1 MEKKVRTPKSSLDK
15 EKITNHDTM
24 THINHVRRFMNKFV
38 KDLLDRSEKHDKS
51 KMEEPELPIF
61 IEFTPKLGTVEYNSN
76 EYKKFLEDM
85 KPALDHHYANN
96 SHHPEHFK
104 NGIDDMNLIDLLE
117 LLADWKGS
125 TLRNKNG
132 DIRKS
137 LEINKERFKISNQL
151 YNILSNTIDFIE
163 KE

>member
-1 MEKKVRTPKSSLDK
+1 
-15 EKITNHDTM
+15 
-24 THINHVRRFMNKFV
+24 MNKFV
-38 KDLLDRSEKHDKS
+38 KDLLDRSEKHDNS

-61 IEFTPKLGTVEYNSN
+61 MEFTPRLGTVEYNSN

-104 NGIDDMNLIDLLE
+104 NGIDDMSLIDLLE

-132 DIRKS
+132 NIRKS
-137 LEINKERFKISNQL
+137 LEINKERFKISDQL
-151 YNILSNTIDFIE
+151 YNILNNTINFIE

>member
-1 MEKKVRTPKSSLDK
+1 MDKKVRTPKSSLDK
-15 EKITNHDTM
+15 EKITNYDTM

-38 KDLLDRSEKHDKS
+38 KDLLDRSEKHDNS

-61 IEFTPKLGTVEYNSN
+61 MEFTPRLGTVEYNSN

-104 NGIDDMNLIDLLE
+104 NGIDDMSLIDLLE

-132 DIRKS
+132 NIRKS
-137 LEINKERFKISNQL
+137 LEINKERFKISDQL
-151 YNILSNTIDFIE
+151 YNILNYVRTRYC
-163 KE
+163 

>member
-1 MEKKVRTPKSSLDK
+1 MDKKVRTPKSSLDK
-15 EKITNHDTM
+15 EKITNYDTM

-38 KDLLDRSEKHDKS
+38 KDLLDRSEKHDNS

-61 IEFTPKLGTVEYNSN
+61 MEFTPRLGTVEYNSN

-104 NGIDDMNLIDLLE
+104 NGIDDMSLIDLLE

-132 DIRKS
+132 NIRKS
-137 LEINKERFKISNQL
+137 LEINKERFKISDQL
-151 YNILSNTIDFIE
+151 YNILNNTINFIE

>member
-1 MEKKVRTPKSSLDK
+1 MR
-15 EKITNHDTM
+15 IY
-24 THINHVRRFMNKFV
+24 IRR
-38 KDLLDRSEKHDKS
+38 
-51 KMEEPELPIF
+51 
-61 IEFTPKLGTVEYNSN
+61 
-76 EYKKFLEDM
+76 FLEDM

-104 NGIDDMNLIDLLE
+104 NGIDDMSLIDLLE

-132 DIRKS
+132 NIRKS
-137 LEINKERFKISNQL
+137 LEINKERFKISDQL
-151 YNILSNTIDFIE
+151 YNILNNTINFIE